1 MAPATPKS
9 CQVPGCDQGEL
20 DEMECATPY
29 KTPDDLPTRT
39 AVEEDMK
46 NHVYQA
52 HTLPMELEKLVPAKI
67 EMEAKKIEAEA
78 AKILAEKAPGG
89 SSEPSTAQPRGE
101 KKASI
106 PRPDIEEGI
115 TESDWAFFLAC

>member
-20 DEMECATPY
+20 DEMDCGTPY

-52 HTLPMELEKLVPAKI
+52 HTLEADQEKAKAARI
-67 EMEAKKIEAEA
+67 TAEA
-78 AKILAEKAPGG
+78 AKTTAEIERLRAEGTPTVCDSG
-89 SSEPSTAQPRGE
+89 SARGE
-101 KKASI
+101 KKASM
-106 PRPDIEEGI
+106 
-115 TESDWAFFLAC
+115 